1 MVSVSDAMPPQSGNE
16 NSREPSVSSDGRYIV
31 FTSSATNIGSITTT
45 ARLDQ
50 VYLRDM
56 VDGTTRVVSS
66 LGGVLGNGDSDRAV
80 ISGDG
85 MFVAFISTATNLMT
99 SARSANAQVLLWSR
113 ASGTFTHVSMSN
125 DAVPNAANGR
135 ATGVAISGD
144 GREVVFSSN
153 ATNLVSQLTFG
164 MFQVYVR
171 DVVAGTTSLVSI
183 DSVSPGSGSSLDVGY
198 PSISDDGRVVAFV
211 TAGALTSVDPQ
222 SKSQVYVRD
231 LSSSTTE
238 MVSVSQSGGFAGTAD
253 SFSPSLSADGHAV
266 AFASEASNLSMFG
279 SGGRPQIFVRDR
291 SVSSTAVVSVDP
303 AGRSVANGGSF
314 GPAISDDGSVVA
326 FGSSAT
332 NLIPETGGQKP
343 DLTGRAYIRT
353 LSTQRTATVCRSSVT
368 PGMCNDWS
376 ASPALSGDGSVVAF
390 ASAATDLT
398 PEIAVR
404 NWQVYVRD
412 TTEVPWL
419 ERVGGVDRFGVS
431 AGVASDAFG
440 SGVPVAYVAS
450 GAGFA
455 DALSGSAAA
464 GAERGPM
471 LLVTKDAIPTVVGI
485 ALHRL
490 KPQRIVV
497 LGGTNSV
504 DASVE
509 AALAAYAPT
518 VSRISGA
525 DRFEVS
531 AEVSKAVFGRPGT
544 VGGEHPPVYVASGA
558 VFPDALS
565 GSAAVGTV
573 GGPVLLV
580 AKDGV
585 PASVLAELKRL
596 APSTIVVL
604 GGRNT
609 IADSV
614 VTTLGAMAPTSRVDG
629 ADRFAVS
636 AAVSASSFPGK
647 AHTVY
652 VASGA
657 VFPDA
662 LSGSAAA
669 IQNRGPVLLVTANT
683 IPAAVATELDR
694 LDPTRIV
701 VLGGPNTVSEA
712 VFTSLENYL
721 KPA

>member
-1 MVSVSDAMPPQSGNE
+1 
-16 NSREPSVSSDGRYIV
+16 
-31 FTSSATNIGSITTT
+31 
-45 ARLDQ
+45 
-50 VYLRDM
+50 
-56 VDGTTRVVSS
+56 VV
-66 LGGVLGNGDSDRAV
+66 A
-80 ISGDG
+80 
-85 MFVAFISTATNLMT
+85 
-99 SARSANAQVLLWSR
+99 
-113 ASGTFTHVSMSN
+113 
-125 DAVPNAANGR
+125 
-135 ATGVAISGD
+135 
-144 GREVVFSSN
+144 FSSN
-153 ATNLVSQLTFG
+153 ATNLVNEATFG
-164 MFQVYVR
+164 KFQVFSR
-171 DVVAGTTSLVSI
+171 DVRAGATSLVSV
-183 DSVSPGSGSSLDVGY
+183 DTRVSGTGGDNDAQYPAISG
-198 PSISDDGRVVAFV
+198 DGRVVSFS
-211 TAGALTSVDPQ
+211 TASVLTLVATGGRF
-222 SKSQVYVRD
+222 QVYARD
-231 LSSSTTE
+231 ILTGTTE
-238 MVSVSQSGGFAGTAD
+238 MVSVDPSGSQGGSGN
-253 SFSPSLSADGHAV
+253 SYESSLSGDGR
-266 AFASEASNLSMFG
+266 L
-279 SGGRPQIFVRDR
+279 
-291 SVSSTAVVSVDP
+291 
-303 AGRSVANGGSF
+303 
-314 GPAISDDGSVVA
+314 VA
-326 FGSSAT
+326 FGSDSGNLRPFGQDGVTQIHVRDRNARATSLVSVDVANEARANEASDSPAISADGRSVTFQSNAT
-332 NLIPETGGQKP
+332 NLVPETGG
-343 DLTGRAYIRT
+343 LTPG
-353 LSTQRTATVCRSSVT
+353 SSVRVFSRKLDMNRT
-368 PGMCNDWS
+368 VQACRAADPTTACDS
-376 ASPALSGDGSVVAF
+376 SSYSSALSGDGSMITF
-390 ASAATDLT
+390 SSTATN
-398 PEIAVR
+398 IAPDVETSTAQIYVR
-404 NWQVYVRD
+404 NM
-412 TTEVPWL
+412 TEVP
-419 ERVGGVDRFGVS
+419 RVDRIGGADRFAVS
-431 AGVASDAFG
+431 AGVATDAFG

-471 LLVTKDAIPTVVGI
+471 LLVTKDTIPTVVGI
-485 ALHRL
+485 ELHRL

-504 DASVE
+504 DTSVE

-565 GSAAVGTV
+565 GSAAAGTV

-580 AKDGV
+580 TKDGV

-596 APSTIVVL
+596 APSKVIVL

-614 VTTLGAMAPTSRVDG
+614 VITLGAVAPTSRVDG

-647 AHTVY
+647 SHTVY

-669 IQNRGPVLLVTANT
+669 IQNSGPVLLVTANA
-683 IPAAVATELDR
+683 IPAAVVTELDR

-712 VFTSLENYL
+712 VFTSFENYL
-721 KPA
+721 EPA